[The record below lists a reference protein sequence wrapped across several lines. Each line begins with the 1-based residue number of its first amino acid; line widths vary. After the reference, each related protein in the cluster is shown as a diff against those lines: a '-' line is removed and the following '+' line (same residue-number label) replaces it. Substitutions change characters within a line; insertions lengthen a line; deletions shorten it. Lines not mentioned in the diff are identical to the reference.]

1 MQREADRSPT
11 GGLSE
16 DPRVARILLLRDRE
30 ERDQSG
36 LFYIQGVRFVHQ
48 AVVTGSPIETLVVC
62 RPLLGSPVGQII
74 ARRLKRAGT
83 PCLKVGPDV
92 FRQLSFAHDYQ
103 GIGAVVRQQ
112 WTPLSRARAAKGLCW
127 VALRSVQAPGNFGT
141 ILRTCEAVGAAGL
154 LLIGSTVDP
163 YDPVTVRASM
173 GAVLGRRFVRTDLL
187 SVRKWVRRQN
197 GLVVGTSPHGS
208 IDYDAVRYRSPVIL
222 LMGNER
228 TGLTEAELQLCDV
241 VARIPMKGALDSLN
255 LGVATSLM
263 LYEVFRQQRRG
274 PRGQKR

>member
-1 MQREADRSPT
+1 
-11 GGLSE
+11 LSE
-16 DPRVARILLLRDRE
+16 DPNVARILLLRDRE
-30 ERDQSG
+30 EREQSG
-36 LFYIQGVRFVHQ
+36 LFYIQGVRFVNQ
-48 AVVTGSPIETLVVC
+48 AVETRAAIETVVVC
-62 RPLLGSPVGQII
+62 PPLLQSPLGQIL

-83 PCLKVGPDV
+83 PCLKVAPDI

-154 LLIGSTVDP
+154 LLIGSAVDP
-163 YDPVTVRASM
+163 YDPATVRASM
-173 GAVLGRRFVRTDLL
+173 GSVFGRRFVRTDFY
-187 SVRKWVRRQN
+187 RIRRWVRRHN
-197 GLVVGTSPHGS
+197 GTVVGTSAHGGV
-208 IDYDAVRYRSPVIL
+208 DYDTVRYRSPVIL

-228 TGLTEAELQLCDV
+228 KGLTESELDLCDV
-241 VARIPMKGALDSLN
+241 VARIPMVGRTDSLN

-263 LYEVFRQQRRG
+263 LYEVFRQRR
-274 PRGQKR
+274 RR